1 MTNIMTKEKKL
12 TLIDEMVTSLGISRE
27 DILKHWKISSTAD
40 ASSTTSSSE
49 IDILGI
55 SDFVN
60 IQPGMFWYED
70 DTFSF
75 KKLDSKRIKAIVELV
90 ENTVIYGDL
99 TASEIYRFPEVT
111 KDWFD
116 SIRYINDFIYK
127 CNYNEKIVM
136 YDSDQ
141 FWDILKEY
149 KAVQKS
155 FNLIGKPYRKD
166 CYWTSEEFNY
176 TSSKIF
182 GFDEK
187 CDISIYP
194 WAIAQNKYRRMYL
207 RPVIAL
213 RVD

>member
-12 TLIDEMVTSLGISRE
+12 TLIDEMVASLGISRE

-40 ASSTTSSSE
+40 ASTTSSSE
-49 IDILGI
+49 IDVLGA
-55 SDFVN
+55 SDFAN

-99 TASEIYRFPEVT
+99 TASEIYRFREVL
-111 KDWFD
+111 KPWYA
-116 SIRYINDFIYK
+116 SIAYINNFPYK
-127 CNYNEKIVM
+127 RNYNEKIVM
-136 YDSDQ
+136 YDRDQ

-166 CYWTSEEFNY
+166 CYWTSEEFNCA
-176 TSSKIF
+176 SSKIF

-194 WAIAQNKYRRMYL
+194 WAIAQNKDCRMYL

-213 RVD
+213 YVG

>member
-1 MTNIMTKEKKL
+1 MTKEKKL
-12 TLIDEMVTSLGISRE
+12 TLIDEMVASLGISRE

-40 ASSTTSSSE
+40 ASSTTSSE

-90 ENTVIYGDL
+90 ENTGIYGDL
-99 TASEIYRFPEVT
+99 TASEIYRFHEVT
-111 KDWFD
+111 KNWFA
-116 SIRYINDFIYK
+116 SIRYINNFPYK
-127 CNYNEKIVM
+127 CNYNERVVM
-136 YDSDQ
+136 YDGDQ
-141 FWDILKEY
+141 LKSIRANY

-155 FNLIGKPYRKD
+155 FQLIDKPYREGA
-166 CYWTSEEFNY
+166 YWTPEEFNVRY
-176 TSSKIF
+176 ACIVRFRDGINDTNDLAFAEDK
-182 GFDEK
+182 D
-187 CDISIYP
+187 
-194 WAIAQNKYRRMYL
+194 RRPSHL

>member
-1 MTNIMTKEKKL
+1 MTKEKKL
-12 TLIDEMVTSLGISRE
+12 TLIDEMVASLGISRE

-40 ASSTTSSSE
+40 TSSTTSSSE

-55 SDFVN
+55 SDFAK
-60 IQPGMFWYED
+60 IKPGMFWYED

-99 TASEIYRFPEVT
+99 TASEIYRFREVL
-111 KDWFD
+111 KPWYA
-116 SIRYINDFIYK
+116 SIAYINNFPYK
-127 CNYNEKIVM
+127 CNYNERVVM
-136 YDSDQ
+136 YDGDQ
-141 FWDILKEY
+141 LKSIRANY

-155 FNLIGKPYRKD
+155 FQLIDKPYREGA
-166 CYWTSEEFNY
+166 YWTPEEFNACCACIVRVRDGLNY
-176 TSSKIF
+176 TK
-182 GFDEK
+182 DCAYAEYK
-187 CDISIYP
+187 D
-194 WAIAQNKYRRMYL
+194 RRMHL